1 MIGIRLTEDYQRRL
15 RDLAREAKMK
25 PGPFARRVLIGY
37 LESQA
42 EGQSIVLT
50 KLSGIEQSNRSIA
63 KTLAKSMLRLER
75 KVTQFLDNAEIVDP
89 T

>member
-1 MIGIRLTEDYQRRL
+1 MIGIRLTEDYERRL
-15 RDLAREAKMK
+15 RDLARQAKMK
-25 PGPFARRVLIGY
+25 PSPFARRVIIAY

-50 KLSGIEQSNRSIA
+50 KLSGIEQSNRTIA